1 VTIITNG
8 NIIMINDDKNKI
20 KYIGYNFIIVLSR
33 KIKINITV
41 EPLGIHECLL
51 IRVIL
56 SCELLF

>member
-1 VTIITNG
+1 
-8 NIIMINDDKNKI
+8 MINDDKNKI